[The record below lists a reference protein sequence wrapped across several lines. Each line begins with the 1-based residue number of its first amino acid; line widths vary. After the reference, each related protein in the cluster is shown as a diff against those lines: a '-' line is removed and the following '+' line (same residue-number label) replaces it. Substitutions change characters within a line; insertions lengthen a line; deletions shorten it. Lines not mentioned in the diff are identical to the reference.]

1 MKKLTKMLTVSC
13 IYTQT
18 RQKVTQK
25 AKNFL
30 IKIFT
35 LQMIRGLNTN
45 NEKIKYYRQLYIIY
59 PICVEKP
66 VPG

>member
-25 AKNFL
+25 VKNFL

-59 PICVEKP
+59 PTYAEKP